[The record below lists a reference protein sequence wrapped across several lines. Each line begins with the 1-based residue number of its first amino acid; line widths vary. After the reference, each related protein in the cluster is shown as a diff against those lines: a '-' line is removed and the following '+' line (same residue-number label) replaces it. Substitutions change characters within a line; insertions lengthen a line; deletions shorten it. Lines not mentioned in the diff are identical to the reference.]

1 MSNSENNHPHDTQGI
16 NTLKRDSVIR
26 LVDDD
31 PSVLRALTTF
41 LQMDDWQVRCF
52 KSGIDFLH
60 TPGKEPGCVILV
72 FFTFPLFSAY
82 AEVFLISPMMKDA
95 IICQNNFRHS
105 FSLTW
110 SGKTC
115 DIRRSL

>member
-41 LQMDDWQVRCF
+41 LQMDDWQVRCHYLS
-52 KSGIDFLH
+52 K
-60 TPGKEPGCVILV
+60 
-72 FFTFPLFSAY
+72 
-82 AEVFLISPMMKDA
+82 
-95 IICQNNFRHS
+95 
-105 FSLTW
+105 
-110 SGKTC
+110 
-115 DIRRSL
+115 